1 MEVPE
6 YAWEI
11 IEKEVRQIQH
21 GTITLV
27 IQDGCMIQIDK
38 TEKIRLAPKGAD
50 KPKPS
55 SIKDAKLNKKNLRL
69 QVGDVLHDLRFGQVV
84 IVVKDNLISQIERLE
99 KQRVANLSGL
109 FGDGI

>member
-6 YAWEI
+6 HVWEI
-11 IEKEVRQIQH
+11 IEKQVRQTQF
-21 GTITLV
+21 GTITLI

-38 TEKIRLAPKGAD
+38 TEKIRIAPKGTEQVKSVGSD
-50 KPKPS
+50 VKV
-55 SIKDAKLNKKNLRL
+55 NMKKLRL
-69 QVGDVLHDLRFGQVV
+69 QVKEILRDLRFGQVV

-99 KQRVANLSGL
+99 KQRVTNLAGL